1 MFAFEPDPEN
11 LTFLRKTVAANQF
24 THVEVVPAAAAAQPG
39 TMRLFTSSQNRGGDN
54 RLYQNELSDGFVD
67 VEVVQMDNY
76 LQNQQVS
83 EVDLIKIDVQGFEA
97 QVLAGLEN
105 TIRSSPNLILLSEFW
120 PNGLCRTG
128 ANPLQLLQTL
138 QSWGLTLYSL
148 GSQAAIHPI
157 VDFEAFINQ
166 YHGRKYTNIVGLKNS

>member
-1 MFAFEPDPEN
+1 
-11 LTFLRKTVAANQF
+11 
-24 THVEVVPAAAAAQPG
+24 
-39 TMRLFTSSQNRGGDN
+39 
-54 RLYQNELSDGFVD
+54 
-67 VEVVQMDNY
+67 MDNY